1 MGEKNLPFIKG
12 KDLMER
18 NICPVCGKMD
28 CIFLTKDKHCKEM
41 MDLYHSGD
49 IAKANKIFMQRY
61 AQFLGM
67 QRLALKKTIDT
78 FDSIIHFTQGNFI
91 NKPLPSDLNSAIT
104 SA

>member
-67 QRLALKKTIDT
+67 QRLALKKPLTLLIRLHISLRGIL
-78 FDSIIHFTQGNFI
+78 SINHSPQI
-91 NKPLPSDLNSAIT
+91 
-104 SA
+104 